1 MQPSQLANLPQ
12 KLQSYFYNM
21 QNRIIADVARRI
33 QKAGEITS
41 TADYQLNKYLIMGG
55 TTEQI
60 REEIKRLTSKTDAE
74 IADIYNQVINSDYVR
89 YKEIYEQI
97 NGNFPSIAD
106 PENETLNA
114 WITGIMEQTRG
125 QIQNI
130 SESLGFMVPAGNGL
144 TFTPLTNIYQK
155 YVDAACLDVVTGS
168 FDYNTVLK
176 RTVKE
181 LSRSG
186 IRAVD
191 YASGQVNRAPVAVR
205 RAVLT
210 GVNQVSAKINEKVA
224 QDLGTEY
231 FEVTAHAGAR
241 PSHAEWQGK
250 VYKHSELVSV
260 CGLGDVTGLCGANC
274 RHAYYAFFPGISVRA
289 YSDDDLQR
297 IKDQDAKEETWL
309 GKTYNGYER
318 TQKARQYESTMRQQR
333 SYIQALKEGGA
344 DPADIQAAQARY
356 LNATNEY
363 KGFCAQMD
371 MRPDMQRVYIDGLG
385 RMSGGRIA
393 NITLTKTN
401 KQNINKTVAGS
412 GKTDIIKDIKRIP
425 QIPSSTISKKVEA
438 GEYGLKLSWQNYN
451 KHAEGTKDFERY
463 KESRIAKGLG
473 PQSRLT
479 ISRDE
484 AQEII
489 KNKSG
494 TGIIRVTKDGKA
506 RNIEMIECDNIVGE
520 YYQKTEYIKTNKAAI
535 YYSKRGAHLVPIKG
549 NNYD

>member
-1 MQPSQLANLPQ
+1 MQPSQLAALPQ
-12 KLQSYFYNM
+12 KLQGYFYNA

-33 QKAGEITS
+33 KKAGEITS
-41 TADYQLNKYLIMGG
+41 TADYQLNKYLILGG

-60 REEIKRLTSKTDAE
+60 QAEIKRLTSKTSAE
-74 IADIYNQVINSDYVR
+74 IADIYDQVIDSDYVR

-97 NGNFPSIAD
+97 NGNFPSIVD
-106 PENETLNA
+106 PENEILNT

-155 YVDAACLDVVTGS
+155 YVDAACMDVVTGS

-260 CGLGDVTGLCGANC
+260 CGLGDVAGLCGANC
-274 RHAYYAFFPGISVRA
+274 RHAYYAYFPGISVRA
-289 YSDDDLQR
+289 YSDEDLQR
-297 IKDQDAKEETWL
+297 IREQDAKEETWL

-333 SYIQALKEGGA
+333 SYIQALNEGGA
-344 DPADIQAAQARY
+344 DPADIQAAQTRY
-356 LNATNEY
+356 LNTMNEY

-393 NITLTKTN
+393 NITITKTN

-425 QIPSSTISKKVEA
+425 QIPASTITKKIEA
-438 GEYGLKLSWQNYN
+438 GEYGLKISWQNYN

-463 KESRIAKGLG
+463 KESRIIKEMG
-473 PQSRLT
+473 PQSKLT

-489 KNKSG
+489 KLKSG
-494 TGIIRVTKDGKA
+494 TGIIKVNKSGEPM
-506 RNIEMIECDNIVGE
+506 NIEFITYNKTIGEYCQQGE
-520 YYQKTEYIKTNKAAI
+520 YYKTNKAAI
-535 YYSKRGAHLVPIKG
+535 YYSKKGAHLVPVKG
-549 NNYD
+549 THYD

>member
-125 QIQNI
+125 QIRNI

-155 YVDAACLDVVTGS
+155 YVDAACMDVVTGS

-191 YASGQVNRAPVAVR
+191 YASGQVNRAPVSVR
-205 RAVLT
+205 RAVIT

-333 SYIQALKEGGA
+333 SYIQALNEGGA

-356 LNATNEY
+356 LNTMNEY
-363 KGFCAQMD
+363 KGFCAQME

>member
-155 YVDAACLDVVTGS
+155 YEDAACLDVVTGS

-191 YASGQVNRAPVAVR
+191 YASGQVNRTPVAVR

-333 SYIQALKEGGA
+333 SYIQALNEGGA

-356 LNATNEY
+356 LNTMNEY

>member
-60 REEIKRLTSKTDAE
+60 REEIKRLTNKTDAE

-155 YVDAACLDVVTGS
+155 YVDAACMDVVTGS

-210 GVNQVSAKINEKVA
+210 GVNQASAKINEKVA

-333 SYIQALKEGGA
+333 SYIQALNEGGA

-356 LNATNEY
+356 LNTMNEY

-494 TGIIRVTKDGKA
+494 TGIIRVTKDSKA

>member
-125 QIQNI
+125 QIRNI

-155 YVDAACLDVVTGS
+155 YVDAACMDVVTGS

-224 QDLGTEY
+224 SDLCTEY

-333 SYIQALKEGGA
+333 SYIQALNEGGA

-356 LNATNEY
+356 LNTMNEY
-363 KGFCAQMD
+363 KGFCTQMD

-393 NITLTKTN
+393 NISFTSSNKTN
-401 KQNINKTVAGS
+401 IIKTGARNPS
-412 GKTDIIKDIKRIP
+412 GKAAEKHASLYYEEIRKRKSDITAIAKNSGFSIDEITDIKKFIFIDKHDLGGTEP
-425 QIPSSTISKKVEA
+425 QRFDPDYMIA
-438 GEYGLKLSWQNYN
+438 QSWQRLEKGKFKKHDITLLNHEKMEHELMNKGLTQAEAHMITSQKYNYN
-451 KHAEGTKDFERY
+451 KEAIEFYDKIKKY
-463 KESRIAKGLG
+463 KKE
-473 PQSRLT
+473 
-479 ISRDE
+479 
-484 AQEII
+484 
-489 KNKSG
+489 
-494 TGIIRVTKDGKA
+494 
-506 RNIEMIECDNIVGE
+506 
-520 YYQKTEYIKTNKAAI
+520 
-535 YYSKRGAHLVPIKG
+535 
-549 NNYD
+549 

>member
-191 YASGQVNRAPVAVR
+191 YASGQVNRAPVSVR
-205 RAVLT
+205 RAVIT

-333 SYIQALKEGGA
+333 SYIQALNEGGA

-356 LNATNEY
+356 LNTMNEY

-494 TGIIRVTKDGKA
+494 TGIIRVTKDSKA

>member
-1 MQPSQLANLPQ
+1 MQPSQLAALPQ
-12 KLQSYFYNM
+12 KLQGYFYNA

-41 TADYQLNKYLIMGG
+41 TADYQLNKYLILGG

-60 REEIKRLTSKTDAE
+60 QAEIKRLTSKTSAE
-74 IADIYNQVINSDYVR
+74 IADIYDQVIDSDYVR

-97 NGNFPSIAD
+97 NGNFPSIVD
-106 PENETLNA
+106 PENEILNT

-155 YVDAACLDVVTGS
+155 YVDAACMDVVTGS

-260 CGLGDVTGLCGANC
+260 CGLGDVAGLCGANC
-274 RHAYYAFFPGISVRA
+274 RHAYYAYFPGISVRA
-289 YSDDDLQR
+289 YSDEDLQR
-297 IKDQDAKEETWL
+297 IREQDAKEETWL

-333 SYIQALKEGGA
+333 SYIQALNEGGA
-344 DPADIQAAQARY
+344 DPADIQAAQTRY
-356 LNATNEY
+356 LNTMNEY

-393 NITLTKTN
+393 NITITKTN
-401 KQNINKTVAGS
+401 KQNINKIVAGI

-425 QIPSSTISKKVEA
+425 QIPASTITKKIEA
-438 GEYGLKLSWQNYN
+438 GEYGLKFSWQNYN

>member
-333 SYIQALKEGGA
+333 SYIQALNEGGA

-356 LNATNEY
+356 LNTMNEY

>member
-155 YVDAACLDVVTGS
+155 YVDAACMDVVTGS

-333 SYIQALKEGGA
+333 SYIQALNEGGA

-356 LNATNEY
+356 LNTMNEY

>member
-191 YASGQVNRAPVAVR
+191 YASGQVNRAPVSVR
-205 RAVLT
+205 RAVIT

-274 RHAYYAFFPGISVRA
+274 RHAYYAFFSGISVRA

-333 SYIQALKEGGA
+333 SYIQALNEGGA

-356 LNATNEY
+356 LNTINEY

-385 RMSGGRIA
+385 RMSGGRIG
-393 NITLTKTN
+393 IIPTKSKIKLSSGKSTKRSLKYISEGKAELN
-401 KQNINKTVAGS
+401 EHRKAILKTVPNPGNWHYTEK
-412 GKTDIIKDIKRIP
+412 GKVTLKDLAYLSAHEHHEFALWESKNKDILSHGNIKTCNPDRELTEIILKGNYKLKAHSHVDGGKLTPSIADRKTLKILNQKTSKLVSSNGDIIDF
-425 QIPSSTISKKVEA
+425 S
-438 GEYGLKLSWQNYN
+438 QNP
-451 KHAEGTKDFERY
+451 FE
-463 KESRIAKGLG
+463 
-473 PQSRLT
+473 
-479 ISRDE
+479 
-484 AQEII
+484 
-489 KNKSG
+489 
-494 TGIIRVTKDGKA
+494 
-506 RNIEMIECDNIVGE
+506 
-520 YYQKTEYIKTNKAAI
+520 
-535 YYSKRGAHLVPIKG
+535 
-549 NNYD
+549 